1 MMTTWITVL
10 MIIGILAAL
19 LGLCAVAIRVRQK
32 YPGEQYDER
41 QKQARG
47 EAYQL
52 AFWLGTVYYLVIG
65 LIIGIE
71 RLESELIFQLLIAG
85 ILGQFMVLN
94 FYSFMNYASLP
105 VGKNSMSSVVCFFA
119 LGAMYL
125 IEHFVVFQ
133 SWVPLATG
141 ICFLTMAALHL
152 INLIR
157 QNKE

>member
-10 MIIGILAAL
+10 IIIGILAAL

-52 AFWLGTVYYLVIG
+52 AFWLGTVYYLLIG

-71 RLESELIFQLLIAG
+71 RLDSELIFQLLIAG